1 VQVAV
6 VCTSILA
13 LMIFL
18 LGFLI
23 SMLRGKTGIIYYGGS
38 LDDPTSPLTK
48 AVRALGNT
56 AEFAPIMAVLF
67 LYLGTT
73 QPPGWVCWAMVIATV
88 SRVLMVVGFLAGD
101 CVGHSQCHDFIGFG
115 GDGGALD
122 CRADDKTGREGEL
135 AGDGK
140 RFAARSKN
148 QCSPIIYSGDGLV
161 VESQRGCTQYRRIHC
176 CGSGTVH

>member
-1 VQVAV
+1 
-6 VCTSILA
+6 
-13 LMIFL
+13 MIFL

-88 SRVLMVVGFLAGD
+88 SRVLMVVGFLAAGTLEKISPFKA
-101 CVGHSQCHDFIGFG
+101 VGAAGTYLSGI
-115 GDGGALD
+115 AL
-122 CRADDKTGREGEL
+122 C
-135 AGDGK
+135 
-140 RFAARSKN
+140 AAMFLSV
-148 QCSPIIYSGDGLV
+148 I
-161 VESQRGCTQYRRIHC
+161 
-176 CGSGTVH
+176 